1 MKEKKRLNIK
11 GTVLD
16 RYQLEQYLEKISADH
31 ILTEKSEKDT
41 YPIPR
46 LKENFF
52 VIKEIYKLLNEQIKQ
67 GIPIHPAGE
76 WILDN
81 LYVIEEI
88 VKNISKELTLKK
100 YTDFLGLANGRFKGF
115 ARVYVLATEM
125 VAYTDGKINSENLEY
140 MLQAYQTKKTLS
152 MNEIWNI
159 GLFIQ
164 IALIENI
171 REICETIYMS
181 QMQKN
186 RVEEIVCKYFG
197 EEKKR
202 TRPVILPKDMIIE
215 NGQVKNAFI
224 EYMSY
229 RLKKMGSKAYAYLN
243 ILEDEVAKTGS
254 DIYEVVK
261 KEHFDIAV
269 KKVSVGNCIM
279 TLKAIS
285 RINFLEI
292 FEKINRVED
301 ILKQDPAKQYEKMDS
316 TTKSYYRNA
325 IQEISKKTKISE
337 IYIAKKCLEL
347 SKNASEKPEANEKSM
362 HIGFYLISD
371 GKEKLL
377 NCLLEKKVTLKSN
390 EEKAKLYI
398 EAVWGIS
405 IILTVILSIN
415 FYYMLGKNA
424 TLSNSVARSVS
435 AISTAVNGSIV
446 SNSGT
451 IVNGTTPNNIATWV
465 KVLLSIILAIV
476 SILPIQNIVSKTIQ
490 YVLSKTVKPKLI
502 PKLDFQNGIPE
513 ECTTMV
519 VIPTIVKSK
528 EKVKEL
534 MRKLEVYYIANKSQN
549 LYFTLLGDCSS
560 GNKEIED
567 FDEEVI
573 REGLEQTKRLNAK
586 YGEIFNFVYRKRIWN
601 PNEDCYMGWERKRG
615 LLNQLNEYLLG
626 NIENPFRANTIETK
640 KLNEIKYIITLD
652 SDTDLTLKSG
662 LELVGAMA
670 HILNKPEVNEKGD
683 LVVSGHALMQP
694 RVGVGLPESR
704 KSIFTQVYA
713 GEGGT
718 DSYTNVISNLY
729 QDNFDEGIFTG
740 KGIYNLSIFSKVLNN
755 EIRENTVLSHDLL
768 EGSYLRCCLT
778 SDIMLMDGYP
788 ASYASFRTRLYRWI
802 RGDYQIL
809 PWLGKTIKNKN
820 VETKQNPLK
829 LLSKYKIFSNI
840 VRSKYESSLL
850 AILVFSVLVGAL
862 LKVNVCGIIAISLI
876 SALTPT
882 ILDII
887 NSIVS
892 KKNGNIKTKRFV
904 KTIDGLKASILR
916 GILDIGLIPD
926 KAWITTKAETKTIYR
941 MTKSKKHLLEWITSE
956 EAEKTAKT
964 DVFSYY
970 KNMCANTLFGV
981 LGIAFAIIIYMQNLN
996 FAISLFALIVGIYWL
1011 AIPGIMCQI
1020 SKANKVVKP
1029 IEKINENE
1037 KNYLQEV
1044 AYRTWLYF
1052 KENLTEKSHY
1062 LPPDNYQEDRKPKV
1076 VMRTSSTNIGLAL
1089 LAVMSAYDLKFE
1101 NIDYTIELLYK
1112 MLETISS
1119 LTKWNG
1125 HLYNWYN
1132 IETLEPL
1139 VPKYVSSVDSGNFVG
1154 YMYVLKQ
1161 FLINVY
1167 HKYEE
1172 KPNIVENKTTWVEE
1186 NKAATHLSIK
1196 NDINTKISDE
1206 NYKNNS
1212 LEKMSETLNK
1222 LEFMINV
1229 TDTIINNTD
1238 FTKLYDNENRL
1249 FSIGFNVEENKLTDS
1264 YYDLLASEARQTSLV
1279 AIAKKDVT
1287 EKHWYNLSRTLTTL
1301 NNYKGLISWSGTSFE
1316 YLMPTI
1322 NIEQYPGSILDESC
1336 KFMIMSQ
1343 LEYAKKLGI
1352 PWGISEAAFNL
1363 KDLNNNYQYK
1373 AFGIPWLGLKRGLSD
1388 EIVTSSYGSILAI
1401 DEEPK
1406 LVIENLKKLS
1416 EKGMYNKYG
1425 FYESIDFTPGR
1436 TKNGFTPVK
1445 TYMAHHQGLILLS
1458 IDNLLNNDVIKK
1470 RFKQNPEIEAVD
1482 ILLQEKM
1489 PENMITTKEEKE
1501 KIEKIKYVDYE
1512 DYTQRKY
1519 SKINENLNISNVIAN
1534 DNYTIVL
1541 DQYGNGYSKF
1551 KDLQVN
1557 RYKETDEAEQGIK
1570 FYIKNIRNKNIWTNT
1585 YSKNLRTPDKYDIIF
1600 SPEANKIVRND
1611 ENIRTV
1617 TKIIVDTDD
1626 PVEIR
1631 RLELKN
1637 NGVSEEILEITAL
1650 LEPILSSAMQDFA
1663 HKAFNNLFI
1672 SYEYIDSINTIVV
1685 KRKSHTN
1692 GEKDVYMAVNLF
1704 SQSNE
1709 LGDVEFEIDKEKLW
1723 GRCNYRIPR
1732 EVENSIPFSKKIG
1745 YTTDPIIALKRT
1757 VDIKP
1762 EETAVFD
1769 LIISVG
1775 YDKEQVIKNMAKF
1788 MNNENTK
1795 RTFEL
1800 LKAKSEAE
1808 NRYLGIKGKDIEV
1821 YQKMLSYLLFTPK
1834 VSVKPSYDILCPV
1847 SELWKYGISGDLPI
1861 LMVKIK
1867 DINDI
1872 DIIQEVLSAYEFFRV
1887 KNIKIDLVILNEEKE
1902 SYENYVKDAIQRAI
1916 FNRNLAYLLNISA
1929 GIFCLENIEKK
1940 DKKILEERA
1949 NLVINAYYSSLALQ
1963 MEDIESKMLDNVKET
1978 VFDAKQ
1984 NNFIEVSDEK
1994 ENIIDET
2001 SLKYFNEYGGF
2012 SKEGKEYLIKINK
2025 TRKLP
2030 TVWSQVLA
2038 NKTFGT
2044 LTTENMGG
2052 YTWYKNSRLNRITA
2066 WSNDQVVDTP
2076 AEIIYVKDMDT
2087 GRKWSL
2093 GFNPMPDDNDYYVAY
2108 GFGYAKYIH
2117 SSTRIKQTVDMFVP
2131 ENDNIKVNLITLEN
2145 KNPGRK
2151 NLKFVY
2157 YIKPVLGE
2165 DEIKSN
2171 GYLKLEMNNSSNIML
2186 VKNLSD
2192 EKSNNQIFIGCS
2204 EKISSYTGSKTSF
2217 LKNSTLENPV
2227 GLDELALNRENSFG
2241 EDGIVAIQINVTIE
2255 AYSKKEIVFTIGDA
2269 SNKEEYQDL
2278 AYKYSNVN
2286 NCKNEYINIKKY
2298 WEQLVNKLQVNTP
2311 MESTNI
2317 LLNGWLI
2324 YQTISSR
2331 MFGKTGFYQSGGAYG
2346 FRDQLQDCMLI
2357 KYVEPKIAREQILRN
2372 CKHQFIEGDVEHWW
2386 HEETDKGIRTKIS
2399 DDLLWLP
2406 YVVADYVSFTGD
2418 YEILNENTS
2427 YKDGLQLAEN
2437 ENERYD
2443 LYKDSNIK
2451 ESVYLHCIRAIEKA
2465 IGIGNFGEHGLP
2477 NIGTGDWNDGM
2488 SNVGTKGKGESVWLG
2503 FFMYAVLKE
2512 FIPICEKMGNLEKKE
2527 KYQIIMEELKRALN
2541 NNAWDGRWYKR
2552 AFTDDGDALGSLQ
2565 NEECKIDSI
2574 SQSWATI
2581 SGAGNNDKKYIAME
2595 SLENHLVDKE
2605 IGIIKLLDP
2614 PFEKSKLE
2622 PGYIK
2627 SYLPGTR
2634 ENGGQYTHA
2643 ATWTI
2648 IAQTMLNLNDK
2659 AYENF
2664 RMINPI
2670 EHARTKDESSKYKVE
2685 PYVIAADVY
2694 GQGNLAGRGG
2704 WTWYTGSSSWMY
2716 IAGIKYILG
2725 LNIEDGYLK
2734 IEPHIPQNWNNYE
2747 IKYKYK
2753 NSILNIKI
2761 TRGNGTLKLV
2771 SKGAGTSENA
2781 TNIVDISGA
2790 SNVKQMVCNGQE
2802 IKEKQIKIEENEI
2815 YNIEVII

>member
-1 MKEKKRLNIK
+1 MKEKKKLNIK

-16 RYQLEQYLEKISADH
+16 RYQLEQYLEKIASDH
-31 ILTEKSEKDT
+31 ILTEKSAKDT

-181 QMQKN
+181 QMQKS
-186 RVEEIVCKYFG
+186 RVEEIICKYFG
-197 EEKKR
+197 EEKKKSR
-202 TRPVILPKDMIIE
+202 TVILPKIMLIE

-269 KKVSVGNCIM
+269 KKVSVGNCIL

-347 SKNASEKPEANEKSM
+347 SLQASEKPEANEKSM

-371 GKEKLL
+371 GKETLL
-377 NCLLEKKVTLKSN
+377 NSLLEKKITLKSN
-390 EEKAKLYI
+390 DEKAKIYI
-398 EAVWGIS
+398 ETVWGVS
-405 IILTVILSIN
+405 LLLTLILSIN
-415 FYYMLGKNA
+415 FYYMLWYKSFGD
-424 TLSNSVARSVS
+424 VARNF
-435 AISTAVNGSIV
+435 IG
-446 SNSGT
+446 
-451 IVNGTTPNNIATWV
+451 NIPILV
-465 KVLLSIILAIV
+465 KVLLSIILALV
-476 SILPIQNIVSKTIQ
+476 SILPIENIVSKIIQ
-490 YVLSKTVKPKLI
+490 YVLSKVIKPKLI
-502 PKLDFQNGIPE
+502 PKIDFQNGIPE
-513 ECTTMV
+513 NCSTMV

-534 MRKLEVYYIANKSQN
+534 MRKLEVYYIANKSKN

-560 GNKEIED
+560 GNKEIEE

-573 REGLEQTKRLNAK
+573 REGIEQSKRLNEK
-586 YGEIFNFVYRKRIWN
+586 YGNIFNFVYRKRIWN
-601 PNEDCYMGWERKRG
+601 SNEECYMGWERKRG

-626 NIENPFRANTIETK
+626 NIANPFRANTIDISQIK
-640 KLNEIKYIITLD
+640 KVKYIITLD

-670 HILNKPEVNEKGD
+670 HILNKPEVNERGD
-683 LVVSGHALMQP
+683 LVISGHALMQP
-694 RVGVGLPESR
+694 RVGVGLVESR

-740 KGIYNLSIFSKVLNN
+740 KGIYDLSIFSKVLAN
-755 EIRENTVLSHDLL
+755 EIKENTVLSHDLL
-768 EGSYLRCCLT
+768 EGSYLRCALT

-788 ASYASFRTRLYRWI
+788 SSYISFRTRLYRWI

-809 PWLGKTIKNKN
+809 PWLGKTIENKKG
-820 VETKQNPLK
+820 ETKQNPLK

-840 VRSKYESSLL
+840 VRSKQESSVL
-850 AILVFSVLVGAL
+850 AMLVFSAVIATVL
-862 LKVNVCGIIAISLI
+862 KINMCGIIVLALISSLI
-876 SALTPT
+876 PT

-887 NSIVS
+887 NGIIS
-892 KKNGNIKTKRFV
+892 KKDGNIKTKRFV
-904 KTIDGLKASILR
+904 KTIDGLKASVYR

-941 MTKSKKHLLEWITSE
+941 MAKSKKHLLEWITSE
-956 EAEKTAKT
+956 EAERTAKT

-970 KNMCANTLFGV
+970 KNMSANTLFGI
-981 LGIAFAIIIYMQNLN
+981 LGIAVAILVQSLNVGIANL
-996 FAISLFALIVGIYWL
+996 ALIIGLYWL
-1011 AIPGIMCQI
+1011 LTPALMCKI
-1020 SKANKVVKP
+1020 SKANKEIKAV
-1029 IEKINENE
+1029 EKIDESE
-1037 KNYLQEV
+1037 KKYLQEV

-1052 KENLTEKSHY
+1052 KENLTQKSNF

-1089 LAVMSAYDLKFE
+1089 LAVMASYDLKFE
-1101 NIDYTIELLYK
+1101 NLEDTLNLLYK
-1112 MLETISS
+1112 MLETISG

-1139 VPKYVSSVDSGNFVG
+1139 IPKYVSSVDSGNFVG
-1154 YMYVLKQ
+1154 YLYVLKQ
-1161 FLINVY
+1161 FLIEKRENKNDEIY
-1167 HKYEE
+1167 QNLSSEE
-1172 KPNIVENKTTWVEE
+1172 KEQNVQITPDV
-1186 NKAATHLSIK
+1186 
-1196 NDINTKISDE
+1196 
-1206 NYKNNS
+1206 
-1212 LEKMSETLNK
+1212 LNK
-1222 LEFMINV
+1222 IDFMINV
-1229 TDTIINNTD
+1229 TDSLINNTD
-1238 FTKLYDNENRL
+1238 FSKLYDSENRL

-1279 AIAKKDVT
+1279 AIAKKDIT

-1343 LEYAKKLGI
+1343 LEYARKLGI

-1406 LVIENLKKLS
+1406 LVIENLKNLS

-1436 TKNGFTPVK
+1436 AKNGYTPVK

-1458 IDNLLNNDVIKK
+1458 IDNLLNNGVIKK

-1519 SKINENLNISNVIAN
+1519 SKINENLNVSNVIAN

-1541 DQYGNGYSKF
+1541 DQYGNGYSKYG
-1551 KDLQVN
+1551 DLQVN

-1585 YSKNLRTPDKYDIIF
+1585 YSKNLRIPDKYDIIF

-1637 NGVSEEILEITAL
+1637 NGVSEEVLEITAL
-1650 LEPILSSAMQDFA
+1650 LEPVLSNAMQDFA
-1663 HKAFNNLFI
+1663 HKAFNNLFV
-1672 SYEYIDSINTIVV
+1672 SFEYIDSINTIVV
-1685 KRKSHTN
+1685 KRKAHTN
-1692 GEKDVYMAVNLF
+1692 GEKDAYMAVNLF

-1745 YTTDPIIALKRT
+1745 YTTDPIIALKKT

-1762 EETAVFD
+1762 EETAIFD
-1769 LIISVG
+1769 LIVSVG

-1834 VSVKPSYDILCPV
+1834 VSIKASYDRLCPV

-1887 KNIKIDLVILNEEKE
+1887 KNIKVDLVILNEEKE

-1916 FNRNLAYLLNISA
+1916 FNRNLAYLLNIPA

-1940 DKKILEERA
+1940 DKKLLEERA

-1984 NNFIEVSDEK
+1984 NNFIEVNEEK
-1994 ENIIDET
+1994 ENFMEEA

-2012 SKEGKEYLIKINK
+2012 SKDGKEYLICVNK
-2025 TRKLP
+2025 ARKLP
-2030 TVWSQVLA
+2030 TVWSHILA

-2066 WSNDQVVDTP
+2066 WSNDQVLDTP
-2076 AEIIYVKDMDT
+2076 SEIIYAKDMDT

-2093 GFNPMPDDNDYYVAY
+2093 GFNPMPDSNDYFVVY

-2117 SSTRIKQTVDMFVP
+2117 SSSRIRQTVDMFVP

-2145 KNPGRK
+2145 KNPQRK
-2151 NLKFVY
+2151 NLKLIY

-2171 GYLKLEMNNSSNIML
+2171 GFLQLEMNNASNIML

-2192 EKSNNQIFIGCS
+2192 EKNNNQVFIGCS

-2255 AYSKKEIVFTIGDA
+2255 AYSTKEIVFTLGDA

-2286 NCKNEYINIKKY
+2286 NCKNEYINIRRH
-2298 WEQLVNKLQVNTP
+2298 WEQLVNKLQINTP

-2331 MFGKTGFYQSGGAYG
+2331 MYGKTGFYQSGGAYG

-2357 KYVEPKIAREQILRN
+2357 KYVEPNIAREQILRN
-2372 CKHQFIEGDVEHWW
+2372 CRHQFIEGDVEHWW
-2386 HEETDKGIRTKIS
+2386 HEETDKGIRTRIS

-2406 YVVADYVSFTGD
+2406 YVVADYISFTGD
-2418 YEILNENTS
+2418 YEILEENPS
-2427 YKDGLQLAEN
+2427 YKDGLQLSKN

-2443 LYKDSNIK
+2443 LYKDADFK
-2451 ESVYLHCIRAIEKA
+2451 ESVYKHCIRAIEKA
-2465 IGIGNFGEHGLP
+2465 IGIEDNEVEKIKVGKYEQDAEQNKGETDNLGKEGLNQTGIGNFGEHGLP
-2477 NIGTGDWNDGM
+2477 KIGTGDWNDGM
-2488 SNVGTKGKGESVWLG
+2488 SNVGAKGKGESVWLG

-2512 FIPICEKMGNLEKKE
+2512 FIPICERMGNFEKKE
-2527 KYQIIMEELKRALN
+2527 KYQFIMEELKRALN

-2627 SYLPGTR
+2627 AYLPGTR

-2725 LNIEDGYLK
+2725 LNIENGYLK
-2734 IEPHIPQNWNNYE
+2734 IEPHIPQNWDNYE

-2753 NSILNIKI
+2753 NSVINIKVI
-2761 TRGNGTLKLV
+2761 RGNIILGLNKNSEKT
-2771 SKGAGTSENA
+2771 GENTANITS
-2781 TNIVDISGA
+2781 IS
-2790 SNVKQMVCNGQE
+2790 NTTIVKQMICNGEE
-2802 IKEKQIKIEENEI
+2802 IPEKQIKIGENGV

>member
-1 MKEKKRLNIK
+1 MCKTYSKEWIFLKEKRKLSIK
-11 GTVLD
+11 GAILD
-16 RYQLEQYLEKISADH
+16 KNQLKDYLEKIASDH
-31 ILTEKSEKDT
+31 ILNEKSDRDT

-88 VKNISKELTLKK
+88 VKNIIKELTLKK

-125 VAYTDGKINSENLEY
+125 VAFTDGKINSENLEY

-181 QMQKN
+181 QMQKS
-186 RVEEIVCKYFG
+186 RVEEILGKYFG
-197 EEKKR
+197 EEKKKI
-202 TRPVILPKDMIIE
+202 RPILVQFVHFGDGE
-215 NGQVKNAFI
+215 KNALI

-243 ILEDEVAKTGS
+243 ILEEEVAKTGS

-269 KKVSVGNCIM
+269 KKVSVGNCIS
-279 TLKAIS
+279 TLKAIT

-301 ILKQDPAKQYEKMDS
+301 ILKKDPAKQYEKMDS

-347 SKNASEKPEANEKSM
+347 SLQASEKPEANEKSM

-371 GKEKLL
+371 GKETLL
-377 NCLLEKKVTLKSN
+377 NSLLEKKITLKSN
-390 EEKAKLYI
+390 EEKSKIYI
-398 EAVWGIS
+398 ETVWGIS
-405 IILTVILSIN
+405 ILLTLILCIN
-415 FYYMLGKNA
+415 FYYML
-424 TLSNSVARSVS
+424 
-435 AISTAVNGSIV
+435 
-446 SNSGT
+446 
-451 IVNGTTPNNIATWV
+451 NIENWTR
-465 KVLLSIILAIV
+465 VLLSIITAIV
-476 SILPIQNIVSKTIQ
+476 AILPIENIVSKIIQ
-490 YVLSKTVKPKLI
+490 YVLSKVVKPKLI
-502 PKLDFQNGIPE
+502 PKIDFQNGIPE
-513 ECTTMV
+513 DCSTMV

-534 MRKLEVYYIANKSQN
+534 MRKLEVYYIANKSSN
-549 LYFTLLGDCSS
+549 LYFTLLGDCCS
-560 GNKEIED
+560 GSKEVEE

-573 REGLEQTKRLNAK
+573 REGIEQSKRLNEK
-586 YGEIFNFVYRKRIWN
+586 YGNIFNFVYRKRIWN
-601 PNEDCYMGWERKRG
+601 PNEECYMGWERKRG

-626 NIENPFRANTIETK
+626 NIANPFRANTIDISQMNK
-640 KLNEIKYIITLD
+640 IKYIITLD

-670 HILNKPEVNEKGD
+670 HILNKPEVNEKCD
-683 LVVSGHALMQP
+683 LVISGHALMQP
-694 RVGVGLPESR
+694 RVGVGLVESR

-740 KGIYNLSIFSKVLNN
+740 KGIYDLSIFSKVLAN
-755 EIRENTVLSHDLL
+755 EIKENTVLSHDLL
-768 EGSYLRCCLT
+768 EGSYLRCALT
-778 SDIMLMDGYP
+778 SDVMLMDGYP
-788 ASYASFRTRLYRWI
+788 SNYMSFRTRLYRWI

-809 PWLGKTIKNKN
+809 PWLGKTIENKKG
-820 VETKQNPLK
+820 EIKQNPLK

-840 VRSKYESSLL
+840 VRSKQESSVL
-850 AILVFSVLVGAL
+850 AMLVFSVAIATL
-862 LKVNVCGIIAISLI
+862 LKVNMCGIIVLALI
-876 SALTPT
+876 SSLTPT

-887 NSIVS
+887 NSIIS
-892 KKNGNIKTKRFV
+892 KKDGNIKTKRFV
-904 KTIDGLKASILR
+904 KTIDGLKASVLR
-916 GILDIGLIPD
+916 GVLDIGLIPD

-956 EAEKTAKT
+956 EAERTAKT
-964 DVFSYY
+964 DIFSYY
-970 KNMCANTLFGV
+970 KNMSANELIGLLCVIFAILAYIQNCST
-981 LGIAFAIIIYMQNLN
+981 GIAIFTLTIGL
-996 FAISLFALIVGIYWL
+996 YWL
-1011 AIPGIMCQI
+1011 VIPALMYKI
-1020 SKANKVVKP
+1020 SKANKTIKAV
-1029 IEKINENE
+1029 EKIDDSE
-1037 KNYLQEV
+1037 KKYLQEV

-1052 KENLTEKSHY
+1052 KENLTQKSNF

-1089 LAVMSAYDLKFE
+1089 LAVMASYDLKFE
-1101 NIDYTIELLYK
+1101 NLEDTLNLLYK
-1112 MLETISS
+1112 MLETIIG

-1139 VPKYVSSVDSGNFVG
+1139 IPKYVSSVDSGNFVG

-1161 FLINVY
+1161 FLIEKSVHNGDGEKNVQTTSKV
-1167 HKYEE
+1167 HNEE
-1172 KPNIVENKTTWVEE
+1172 GKKDVQITPE
-1186 NKAATHLSIK
+1186 
-1196 NDINTKISDE
+1196 
-1206 NYKNNS
+1206 
-1212 LEKMSETLNK
+1212 MLNK
-1222 LEFMINV
+1222 IDFMINA
-1229 TDTIINNTD
+1229 TDTLINNTD
-1238 FTKLYDNENRL
+1238 FSKLYDNENRL

-1406 LVIENLKKLS
+1406 LVIENLKNLS

-1436 TKNGFTPVK
+1436 AKNGYTPVK

-1470 RFKQNPEIEAVD
+1470 RFKQNTEIEAVD

-1519 SKINENLNISNVIAN
+1519 SKINENLNVSNVIAN

-1541 DQYGNGYSKF
+1541 DQYGNGYSKYG
-1551 KDLQVN
+1551 DLQVN

-1585 YSKNLRTPDKYDIIF
+1585 YSKNLRIPDKYDIIF

-1637 NGVSEEILEITAL
+1637 NGVSEEVLEITAL
-1650 LEPILSSAMQDFA
+1650 LEPVLSNAMQDFA

-1672 SYEYIDSINTIVV
+1672 SFEYIDSINTIVV
-1685 KRKSHTN
+1685 KRKAHTN

-1745 YTTDPIIALKRT
+1745 YTTDPIIAL
-1757 VDIKP
+1757 
-1762 EETAVFD
+1762 
-1769 LIISVG
+1769 
-1775 YDKEQVIKNMAKF
+1775 
-1788 MNNENTK
+1788 TK

-1834 VSVKPSYDILCPV
+1834 VSIKALYDIPCPV

-1887 KNIKIDLVILNEEKE
+1887 KNIKVDLVILNEEKE
-1902 SYENYVKDAIQRAI
+1902 SYERYVKDAIQRAI
-1916 FNRNLAYLLNISA
+1916 FNRNLAYLLNIPS

-1940 DKKILEERA
+1940 DKKLLEERA

-1963 MEDIESKMLDNVKET
+1963 MEDIESKMLDNVKEN

-1984 NNFIEVSDEK
+1984 NNFIEVNDEK
-1994 ENIIDET
+1994 ENLIDVS

-2012 SKEGKEYLIKINK
+2012 SRDGKEYLICINK
-2025 TRKLP
+2025 THKLP
-2030 TVWSQVLA
+2030 TVWSHVLA

-2052 YTWYKNSRLNRITA
+2052 YTWYKNSRLYRITA
-2066 WSNDQVVDTP
+2066 WSNDQVLDTP
-2076 AEIIYVKDMDT
+2076 SEIIYAKDMDT

-2093 GFNPMPDDNDYYVAY
+2093 GFNPMPDNNDYFVVY

-2117 SSTRIKQTVDMFVP
+2117 SSSRIRQTVDMFVP

-2145 KNPGRK
+2145 KNPQRK
-2151 NLKFVY
+2151 NLKLIY

-2171 GYLKLEMNNSSNIML
+2171 GYLQLEMNIASNIML

-2192 EKSNNQIFIGCS
+2192 EKNNNQIFIGCS

-2217 LKNSTLENPV
+2217 LKNSTLENPI

-2255 AYSKKEIVFTIGDA
+2255 AYSTKEIVFTLGDA
-2269 SNKEEYQDL
+2269 SNREEYQDL

-2286 NCKNEYINIKKY
+2286 NCKNEYINIRRH
-2298 WEQLVNKLQVNTP
+2298 WEQLVNKLQINTP
-2311 MESTNI
+2311 VESTNI

-2331 MFGKTGFYQSGGAYG
+2331 MYGKTGFYQSGGAYG

-2357 KYVEPKIAREQILRN
+2357 KYVEPNIARDQILRN
-2372 CKHQFIEGDVEHWW
+2372 CRHQFIEGDVEHWW
-2386 HEETDKGIRTKIS
+2386 HEETDKGIRTRIS

-2406 YVVADYVSFTGD
+2406 YVVADYISFTGD
-2418 YEILNENTS
+2418 YEILEEKLS
-2427 YKDGLQLAEN
+2427 YKDGLRLAEN

-2443 LYKDSNIK
+2443 LYKDADFK
-2451 ESVYLHCIRAIEKA
+2451 ESVYKHCIRAIEKA
-2465 IGIGNFGEHGLP
+2465 IGIEDNEVEKIKNAENNEAPRITIRNFGKHGLP
-2477 NIGTGDWNDGM
+2477 KIGTGDWNDGM
-2488 SNVGTKGKGESVWLG
+2488 SNVGAKGKGESVWLG
-2503 FFMYAVLKE
+2503 FFMYAVLKA
-2512 FIPICEKMGNLEKKE
+2512 FIPICERMGNLEKKE
-2527 KYQIIMEELKRALN
+2527 KYQLVMDGLKRALN

-2552 AFTDDGDALGSLQ
+2552 AFTDDGDAIGSLQ

-2627 SYLPGTR
+2627 AYLPGTR

-2670 EHARTKDESSKYKVE
+2670 EHARTKEESSKYKVE

-2725 LNIEDGYLK
+2725 LNIESGYLK
-2734 IEPHIPQNWNNYE
+2734 IEPHIPQNWDNYE

-2753 NSILNIKI
+2753 NSVLNIKI
-2761 TRGNGTLKLV
+2761 TRGSLDK
-2771 SKGAGTSENA
+2771 KSEKMVENN
-2781 TNIVDISGA
+2781 TNISDTTI
-2790 SNVKQMVCNGQE
+2790 VKQMICNGEE
-2802 IKEKQIKIEENEI
+2802 IPEKQIKIGENGV